1 MGSYI
6 EATEEDGEMQAIIL
20 LLAAAV
26 IGSCSATDSETRI
39 DYLGRLKRDLFMD
52 YDKTV
57 IPLAKEKEPVNLALG
72 ATAYNLKL
80 NEKDELDMLVWARL
94 TWDDLRLKWDPKEYH
109 GISVFRIP
117 ADQLWIPDIQ
127 VYNAI
132 EYGPG
137 SWSSTFGDSSVN
149 ALVYSN
155 GEVLYIPP
163 VNVKVQCSNAETQA
177 NPWSE
182 YDCKMKLGSWTLD
195 GYSMNVTK
203 YNNQNCIDTNDLDPT
218 SPVFITANS
227 CTKEAREVKHYDCC
241 EEPYISIQ
249 YDFRVQRRFAVGPK
263 GALKKNDNMEK
274 PFGAYPQE

>member
-6 EATEEDGEMQAIIL
+6 EDTEEGGEMKALIL

-57 IPLAKEKEPVNLALG
+57 IPLAKEKEPANLALG
-72 ATAYNLKL
+72 ASAYNLKL
-80 NEKDELDMLVWARL
+80 NEKDELDMVSWARL
-94 TWDDLRLKWDPKEYH
+94 TWNDLRLKWDPKEYH

-117 ADQLWIPDIQ
+117 ADQLWIPDNQ

-182 YDCKMKLGSWTLD
+182 YDCMMKLGSWTLD
-195 GYSMNVTK
+195 GH
-203 YNNQNCIDTNDLDPT
+203 
-218 SPVFITANS
+218 S
-227 CTKEAREVKHYDCC
+227 CTKEAREVKFYDCC

-274 PFGAYPQE
+274 PFGAYPEA

>member
-6 EATEEDGEMQAIIL
+6 EDTEEGGEMQAIIL

-39 DYLGRLKRDLFMD
+39 DYLGRLKRDLFLD

-72 ATAYNLKL
+72 ASAYNLKI
-80 NEKDELDMLVWARL
+80 NEKDELDMVSWARL
-94 TWDDLRLKWDPKEYH
+94 TWNDLRLKWDPKEYH

-182 YDCKMKLGSWTLD
+182 YDCMMKLGSWTLD
-195 GYSMNVTK
+195 GHSMNVTK
-203 YNNQNCIDTNDLDPT
+203 YNNQNCMDTKDLAPT

-227 CTKEAREVKHYDCC
+227 CTKEAREVKFYDCC

-274 PFGAYPQE
+274 PFGAYPEA

>member
-163 VNVKVQCSNAETQA
+163 VNVKVQCSNA
-177 NPWSE
+177 
-182 YDCKMKLGSWTLD
+182 
-195 GYSMNVTK
+195 VTK